1 MLLQTAK
8 EEEREA
14 TATQKADDCCA
25 TPVVTDEG
33 AAEQVAADCIYIY
46 LDAQIA
52 HLTSIPC
59 PV

>member
-25 TPVVTDEG
+25 KPVVMTE
-33 AAEQVAADCIYIY
+33 VAAKQSAGDRNV
-46 LDAQIA
+46 IA
-52 HLTSIPC
+52 VRLLN
-59 PV
+59 